1 MIRPVRSIPQGQ
13 RPHVTVI
20 VPCYNYGHFLSG
32 CVESII
38 SQLRVRTSVHIIDDA
53 SVDDSFDVALSLSK
67 LHSNVRATRNPE
79 NLGHIATYN
88 SGLVQVESDY
98 VVLLSA
104 DDLLAPGSL
113 ALATDLMEAHP
124 NVGLVYGHPQ
134 SFENEPL
141 ETQVPLLHW
150 SIWSGR
156 TWIRAQFRRGLS
168 IIYSPEAVVRT
179 SVQHRAGYYRPDLPH
194 SGDLEMWLRLA
205 SLCDVGRING
215 PDQAYRRVHPSS
227 MMNSRFKGVLA
238 DLRERQ
244 RAYEAYLESSTLGP
258 ADRTRLIATMRKRLS
273 TEALGWAVDGLGR
286 SDHAEL
292 ADAADFAREI
302 NPNYE
307 RLPVWRE
314 FQAALESDRPGN
326 VQQLDHFR
334 RNVADRL
341 RWQLW
346 RRLGI

>member
-1 MIRPVRSIPQGQ
+1 M
-13 RPHVTVI
+13 TVL
-20 VPCYNYGHFLSG
+20 VPCYNYGHFLAG
-32 CVESII
+32 CVESVV
-38 SQLRVRTSVHIIDDA
+38 SQRGVRTSVHIIDDA
-53 SVDDSFDVALSLSK
+53 SVDDSFDVALSLSR
-67 LHSNVRATRNPE
+67 LHPNVRATRNTV

-88 SGLVQVESDY
+88 RGLAQVESDY

-113 ALATDLMEAHP
+113 ARATGLMEAHP

-134 SFENEPL
+134 AFEDEPV
-141 ETQVPLLHW
+141 ETHVPLLHW
-150 SIWSGR
+150 SVWAGQ

-179 SVQHRAGYYRPDLPH
+179 SIQHRAGYYRADLPH

-205 SLCDVGRING
+205 SMCDVGRING

-244 RAYEAYLESSTLGP
+244 HAYEVYLEGS
-258 ADRTRLIATMRKRLS
+258 RLETKDKAGLTATMRRRLA
-273 TEALGWAVDGLGR
+273 TEALSWAIDELGTT
-286 SDHAEL
+286 DPAEL
-292 ADAADFAREI
+292 WAAADFARQV
-302 NPNYE
+302 NPDYKG
-307 RLPVWRE
+307 LPAWRE
-314 FQAALESDRPGN
+314 FQAATSERPGK
-326 VQQLDHFR
+326 VQEWEHFR
-334 RNVADRL
+334 RNVEDRI

>member
-1 MIRPVRSIPQGQ
+1 MIRPIRVLQKGKE
-13 RPHVTVI
+13 PHVTVL

-32 CVESII
+32 AVESIV
-38 SQLRVRTSVHIIDDA
+38 SQPGVQTSVHIIDDA
-53 SVDDSFDVALSLSK
+53 SVDDSFDVARSLSR
-67 LHSNVRATRNPE
+67 LYSNVRATRNAV

-113 ALATDLMEAHP
+113 ARATNLMEAHP

-134 SFENEPL
+134 SFEIVPSK
-141 ETQVPLLHW
+141 TQAPLLHW
-150 SIWSGR
+150 SIWPGR

-179 SVQHRAGYYRPDLPH
+179 KVQHRAGYYRPDLPH

-205 SLCDVGRING
+205 SLCDVGRVNG

-227 MMNSRFKGVLA
+227 MMNGRFKGVLV

-244 RAYEAYLESSTLGP
+244 RAYEAYLEGSRLGP
-258 ADRTRLIATMRKRLS
+258 KERAGLTATMRRRLS
-273 TEALGWAVDGLGR
+273 TEALGWAID
-286 SDHAEL
+286 DL
-292 ADAADFAREI
+292 AATDDEEQSDAARFARQV
-302 NPNYE
+302 NPDYE
-307 RLPVWRE
+307 RLPAWRE
-314 FQAALESDRPGN
+314 FQAAMRSDRPGV
-326 VQQLDHFR
+326 VQQWEHLR
-334 RNVADRL
+334 RNLGDRM